1 MAARVVS
8 LRHHGFRVTVAVRQ
22 PVLQVA
28 LLGELD
34 LAGSNLL
41 DAVTRTVT
49 TGVTEVAVDLSG
61 LSFCDSQ
68 GFQLLESLHESH
80 GRAGRTVRLLHSPPC
95 VLRIAEIVRRSDLLV
110 AS

>member
-1 MAARVVS
+1 MTAHLAS
-8 LRHHGFRVTVAVRQ
+8 LRHHGFYVTVALRP

-34 LAGSNLL
+34 LAGSDLL
-41 DAVTRTVT
+41 ETVTRDDA

-61 LSFCDSQ
+61 LSFCDSR
-68 GFQLLESLHESH
+68 GFQLLEALHETH
-80 GRAGRTVRLLHSPPC
+80 GRAGRTVRLLNSPPC
-95 VLRIAEIVRRSDLLV
+95 VLRVAAIVRRSDLLV